1 MICKFVISKNCKFLK
16 EKTPFLLIVF
26 VVFYNAVEGL
36 AVILQRLKID
46 PQRYTENET
55 SNRCV

>member
-1 MICKFVISKNCKFLK
+1 MIYKFVISKNCKFLK

-46 PQRYTENET
+46 PQRYY
-55 SNRCV
+55 